1 MRKIGFVGYE
11 SEDIILYLAACLRKA
26 GKRVAVE
33 DKTEAGILLRML
45 EKASASGEE
54 TKWYCG
60 ICVAN
65 SLSGK
70 EEYDYVF
77 LLFGYRVQ
85 HPKLYECE
93 YLIFVTDG
101 MPAHAEVL
109 HEVGQWERKQA
120 MLIRNYTEA
129 KHGSK
134 YLELLV
140 GQKQERTAH
149 PADAPH
155 CAALQS
161 SDQALLRFDPLGTR
175 EYSPG
180 LRIRRLFFGTFGHGA
195 VPSDRAKA
203 ARGRKSK
210 PVLCL

>member
-140 GQKQERTAH
+140 GQKQE
-149 PADAPH
+149 
-155 CAALQS
+155 QVF
-161 SDQALLRFDPLGTR
+161 LLPWEERDMRKRYSLGQEEDITLSGLSGVMKNVIR
-175 EYSPG
+175 EMLLFLASEYPDECRK
-180 LRIRRLFFGTFGHGA
+180 RIGRR
-195 VPSDRAKA
+195 
-203 ARGRKSK
+203 
-210 PVLCL
+210 